1 MTNIRRLQDVQ
12 IGTEELINTYRNYFA
27 NRYIDAA
34 HNLINTNT
42 LKSYVLQAEWMNSV
56 KTKIEDLEQPK
67 DTEIDQDLKNKNIE
81 FQYNV
86 DELLYLNEYNGN
98 VQYYKNNF
106 VLYNNRVYFC
116 IQNSL
121 GNLPTNTSYWLN
133 VGLIGEKGQYGLGVT
148 YKGFWNENTLYNKYD
163 LVSYQNNLYI
173 AINDNSGNVPS
184 QYEKYLNDN
193 LYLNDGLY
201 LGYTESNQYWFLLT
215 RVQPQPIYIF
225 PLDYTQL
232 PSYSI
237 FLKELSHSI
246 PSTPVSV
253 SGSIISINNALSS
266 PVVDLTVGIEP
277 VQSGTGDP
285 SPTNVRPIS
294 GWTGCN
300 VQRTGKNLC
309 CSTVHGYVDGGS
321 QNRININNNS
331 ESAVF
336 YAVAGKTYTI
346 SSSVEMN
353 RSRLGKVASSD
364 IYANMPLL
372 DIELINDNSNTW
384 VASWTGWTV
393 WYKCNSSQSNFATSA
408 QVELGSTATS
418 YESYTGTT
426 YPISWSTQAG
436 TVYGGSLDVTTGVL
450 TVNWRSVTLTGA
462 EEEGWSINKTGT
474 ENWYY
479 ITANGILTALAK
491 NNSDNMKTNLY
502 PWASVVNASTDN
514 GFWGSTSVG
523 AFRVRWG
530 EEDTV
535 ANWKNFLASNPLHV
549 VYKTLEPLIYQLTP
563 TEVMTLLG
571 VNNIWA
577 DTGDMQMT
585 YKANINS

>member
-184 QYEKYLNDN
+184 QYEKYLNNN

-384 VASWTGWTV
+384 VASWTGWR
-393 WYKCNSSQSNFATSA
+393 KQSAA
-408 QVELGSTATS
+408 
-418 YESYTGTT
+418 
-426 YPISWSTQAG
+426 
-436 TVYGGSLDVTTGVL
+436 
-450 TVNWRSVTLTGA
+450 
-462 EEEGWSINKTGT
+462 
-474 ENWYY
+474 
-479 ITANGILTALAK
+479 
-491 NNSDNMKTNLY
+491 
-502 PWASVVNASTDN
+502 AS
-514 GFWGSTSVG
+514 
-523 AFRVRWG
+523 
-530 EEDTV
+530 
-535 ANWKNFLASNPLHV
+535 P
-549 VYKTLEPLIYQLTP
+549 PCP
-563 TEVMTLLG
+563 
-571 VNNIWA
+571 
-577 DTGDMQMT
+577 
-585 YKANINS
+585 